1 MRALPTHKALS
12 RYASPLGPRPVPNA
26 DDRAKAAV
34 MTDQFF
40 ADRLPSYDTPDRRRD
55 ALRDFAF
62 AVMQRRLLA
71 EHRARFD
78 RKDAA

>member
-1 MRALPTHKALS
+1 MKMLPTHKALS
-12 RYASPLGPRPVPNA
+12 LLASPLGPRPVPNA

-55 ALRDFAF
+55 ALRWFAES
-62 AVMQRRLLA
+62 VMVKRLAA

>member
-1 MRALPTHKALS
+1 MRNAHKALS
-12 RYASPLGPRPVPNA
+12 LLASPLGPRPVPNA

-55 ALRDFAF
+55 ALKWFAEG
-62 AVMQRRLLA
+62 VMVKRLAA
-71 EHRARFD
+71 EHRARFEM
-78 RKDAA
+78 REAAE